1 MTSTSRQS
9 LATLATDLQEV
20 LAWGGAAEA
29 SNAAIVAERD
39 AAIARVSALEAHVE
53 EMADDYDEMLD
64 ARDATIAAKDA
75 EIVEHVSTIFEMSAE
90 IARLTALLN
99 PKPAFTLYNEMKS
112 VPSLPLPDILVIYEG
127 QLHASGVSGE
137 AAPDPA
143 FLRQSFAAIKAANPG
158 VTMVVLDQESW
169 WTNGRVE
176 PAQVPWYVT
185 LVNVAKE
192 FWSDVGL
199 YGFPERYTGFLTGS
213 AADNPLRLDSWKN
226 RQAPEIAAAVT
237 FFCPSFYFINPV
249 HNNETKRNLW
259 IDTYVDWCNP
269 AGVPSQRIVPFL
281 WPRIHGSVDPTTPW
295 VDGPTW
301 RSTLNKVRE
310 RCQGAVIFGRSGNDD
325 PDPRPSTP
333 WWLETEAFLAAL

>member
-1 MTSTSRQS
+1 MTSPSRQS
-9 LATLATDLQEV
+9 IATLATDLQEV
-20 LAWGGAAEA
+20 LAWGGAAE
-29 SNAAIVAERD
+29 VAN
-39 AAIARVSALEAHVE
+39 VTLT
-53 EMADDYDEMLD
+53 
-64 ARDATIAAKDA
+64 ATIAAKDA
-75 EIVEHVSTIFEMSAE
+75 ELAELIEVSNAQHDQIVAAWTTIAERDAE

-99 PKPAFTLYNEMKS
+99 PVPAEPAFTLYNEMKS

-143 FLRQSFAAIKAANPG
+143 FLRQSFASIKAANPG
-158 VTMVVLDQESW
+158 VTMVILDQESW

-192 FWSDVGL
+192 FWADVGL

-226 RQAPEIAAAVT
+226 RQAPEISAAVT